1 MKLLGKTKNKMT
13 KDGKNLSYLEL
24 ADVVLVHC
32 NIVNNNARVSYTFVS
47 NISFGQLLDI
57 SPNKFDI
64 FKTF

>member
-13 KDGKNLSYLEL
+13 KNGKNLSYLEL

-32 NIVNNNARVSYTFVS
+32 NNNARVSYTFVS

-64 FKTF
+64 LKTF